1 MKGALRRM
9 VETFI
14 WGIKYYGINEEK
26 RLRKVIKGCLKLR
39 EVEESTGGGNEE
51 NQREGKF

>member
-1 MKGALRRM
+1 MKEKDVRKNMKGALRRM

-39 EVEESTGGGNEE
+39 EVEE
-51 NQREGKF
+51 